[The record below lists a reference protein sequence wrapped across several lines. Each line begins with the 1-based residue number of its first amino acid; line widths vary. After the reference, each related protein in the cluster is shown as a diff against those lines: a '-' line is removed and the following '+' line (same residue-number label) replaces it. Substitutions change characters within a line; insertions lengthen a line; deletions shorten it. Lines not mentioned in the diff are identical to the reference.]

1 MYMKQRLTNYIGQKS
16 FSLFYNNIARWFF
29 LFLFFAG
36 MFSCYVFGIQL
47 ALNYAIHYKFDFF
60 YFSFTLLSGLGTI
73 WGVMAH
79 REFTKSSYRVNNT
92 RILACQINP
101 KIGKYEYKSYN
112 PETHEFEDGYIP
124 FGPIDF
130 WDPATYAPEWVDKG
144 KYWHVL
150 LGLQVPNKELILQVV
165 KDDDLLNTRN
175 RNVATTEKE
184 IIRFPWSTI
193 GSIKRVRYRV
203 KIPQWAV
210 MRADYQGTKSNNP
223 ERIVTNREIG
233 KLNRNIVLLVDEII
247 EREKF
252 RIKYP
257 WKITGLWIY
266 IYKSLPIKIIYN
278 EILEKLPGFHKSIVK
293 EANDTLADIRED
305 RLVLAILDVAKNK
318 GIRQDKIEKISTLIR
333 FLDGVYSDIGLGE
346 GSTEYHNF
354 HHSLEVS
361 YMTLKMLPN
370 RINNFR
376 FSVDDIEILLV
387 AALLHD
393 YDPLQ
398 FTYNG
403 NSSKPENNGY
413 PKQEQGSTI
422 RPSVGPRVH
431 RTIEIIQRY
440 QIHDAYFKLDQPD
453 LERVF
458 ENFSFKFS
466 TQPDVQTQTAH
477 IEKSDRSLFVEALI
491 WRTDFPYFKQETAQK
506 NYKELLSEINVKGHD
521 IGKINILAEVLWLS
535 DLSVTYMG
543 SDPIRAWNRVTNLYD
558 ELFLPKLEAVS
569 RTDSYFSDFADTHL
583 FQELIK
589 MRGFPDVFKN
599 RWNSVYQF
607 FHEGNPSTV
616 LVRTIINARKSFLKI
631 NMIIGYFKG
640 EIMYQ
645 MASDTYAEFFIGIGE
660 DQNEISFAKSKIT
673 ELEPQNASVFW
684 GNPVKLLPNIPDH
697 SVNNFII
704 NMPKSSGLE
713 ILTNRTSFSSL
724 ISTIG
729 TKMIN
734 AGIIQILTDIPKGSD
749 LFNTIYQEI
758 LSKGFIDCSE
768 VSNSYLSKLQLAS
781 LHDFS
786 NPYMLSFCQRQIQ

>member
-1 MYMKQRLTNYIGQKS
+1 MDFSSQKS
-16 FSLFYNNIARWFF
+16 FSLFYNDIARWFF

-47 ALNYAIHYKFDFF
+47 ALNYAIQHNLDLFF
-60 YFSFTLLSGLGTI
+60 FSFTILSGLGTI
-73 WGVMAH
+73 WGLMAH
-79 REFTKSSYRVNNT
+79 REFTKSSDRVNNT
-92 RILACQINP
+92 RILASQINP
-101 KIGKYEYKSYN
+101 RIGKYEYKSYN
-112 PETHEFEDGYIP
+112 PETHEFEEGYIP

-165 KDDDLLNTRN
+165 KDSDLLNTRN

-184 IIRFPWSTI
+184 TIQLPWAKI
-193 GSIKRVRYRV
+193 GSIKRARYRV

-223 ERIVTNREIG
+223 EGIVSNREIG

-257 WKITGLWIY
+257 WMLTGLWIY

-293 EANDTLADIRED
+293 EANETLADIRED
-305 RLVLAILDVAKNK
+305 RLVLAILEVAQAK
-318 GIRQDKIEKISTLIR
+318 GINQEKIGKISTLIR
-333 FLDGVYSDIGLGE
+333 FLDGVYADIGLGE

-361 YMTLKMLPN
+361 YMALKMLPN
-370 RINNFR
+370 TINNYR
-376 FSVDDIEILLV
+376 FSADDIEILLV
-387 AALLHD
+387 SALLHD

-403 NSSKPENNGY
+403 ISSKSENNGY
-413 PKQEQGSTI
+413 PNQGSTI
-422 RPSVGPRVH
+422 RPSVGPRVY
-431 RTIEIIQRY
+431 RTIETIQRY
-440 QIHDAYFKLDQPD
+440 QIHDAYFKLDQPN

-458 ENFSFKFS
+458 ENFSFKFNN
-466 TQPDVQTQTAH
+466 QAEVLPQKAE
-477 IEKSDRSLFVEALI
+477 IEKSDKSLMVEALI
-491 WRTDFPYFKQETAQK
+491 WRTDFPYFKQEIAQQK
-506 NYKELLSEINVKGHD
+506 YKELLSGIKEKDHD
-521 IGKINILAEVLWLS
+521 IGRVNILAEVLWLS

-616 LVRTIINARKSFLKI
+616 LVRTIMNARKSFLKL
-631 NMIIGYFKG
+631 NVFVGYFKG
-640 EIMYQ
+640 EIIYQ
-645 MASDTYAEFFIGIGE
+645 MANQIYAEFFIGIGE
-660 DQNEISFAKSKIT
+660 DQNEISFAKSKIA

-684 GNPVKLLPNIPDH
+684 GNSVKLLPSIPDRSIDNFILNIP
-697 SVNNFII
+697 
-704 NMPKSSGLE
+704 SSAGLD
-713 ILTNRTSFSSL
+713 ILTNKISFSSMITTMRKKLTNVGNL
-724 ISTIG
+724 IV
-729 TKMIN
+729 
-734 AGIIQILTDIPKGSD
+734 LTDIQKGSD
-749 LFNTIYQEI
+749 LFNSIYDEI
-758 LSKGFIDCSE
+758 LSKGFTDCTE
-768 VSNSYLSKLQLAS
+768 VSNYYLSRLDPAT
-781 LHDFS
+781 LHYS
-786 NPYMLSFCQRQIQ
+786 SSPNMLSFCNKQIQ

>member
-1 MYMKQRLTNYIGQKS
+1 MRMKHERIDYSGQKS
-16 FSLFYNNIARWFF
+16 FSLFYNDIARWFF

-36 MFSCYVFGIQL
+36 MFSCYVFGIQF
-47 ALNYAIHYKFDFF
+47 ALSYAIHDKFDLF
-60 YFSFTLLSGLGTI
+60 YFSFTILSGLGTI
-73 WGVMAH
+73 WGIMAH
-79 REFTKSSYRVNNT
+79 REFTKSTDRVNNT
-92 RILACQINP
+92 RTLACQINP
-101 KIGKYEYKSYN
+101 RIGKYEYKSYN
-112 PETHEFEDGYIP
+112 PETHEFEEGFIP

-150 LGLQVPNKELILQVV
+150 LGLQIPNRELILQVV
-165 KDDDLLNTRN
+165 KDDDLLSTRN

-184 IIRFPWSTI
+184 TIRFPWSTN
-193 GSIKRVRYRV
+193 GTIKRVRYRI

-223 ERIVTNREIG
+223 EGIVTNREIG

-257 WKITGLWIY
+257 WMITGFWIFL
-266 IYKSLPIKIIYN
+266 YKSLPIKIIYN

-293 EANDTLADIRED
+293 EANETLADIKED
-305 RLVLAILDVAKNK
+305 KLVLAILDVAESK
-318 GIRQDKIEKISTLIR
+318 GIKQDKIEKLSTLIK
-333 FLDGVYSDIGLGE
+333 FLDGVYADIGLGE

-361 YMTLKMLPN
+361 YMSLKLLPN
-370 RINNFR
+370 TMNNYR
-376 FSVDDIEILLV
+376 FSTDDIEILLV
-387 AALLHD
+387 SALLHD

-413 PKQEQGSTI
+413 FSQGSTI
-422 RPSVGPRVH
+422 RPSVGPRVY
-431 RTIEIIQRY
+431 RTIETIQRY
-440 QIHDAYFKLDQPD
+440 QIHDAYFRLDQPD

-458 ENFSFKFS
+458 KNYSFKFS
-466 TQPDVQTQTAH
+466 NQPEVQHQTAD
-477 IEKSDRSLFVEALI
+477 IEKSDKSLMVEALI

-506 NYKELLSEINVKGHD
+506 KYKELLSEIKLKDHNIEKV
-521 IGKINILAEVLWLS
+521 NILAEVLWLS

-589 MRGFPDVFKN
+589 MRGFPDVFKS

-616 LVRTIINARKSFLKI
+616 LVRTIINARKLFLKLNI
-631 NMIIGYFKG
+631 FVGYFKG
-640 EIMYQ
+640 EMIYQ
-645 MASDTYAEFFIGIGE
+645 MANEIYAEFFIGIGD

-673 ELEPQNASVFW
+673 ELDPQNASVFW
-684 GNPVKLLPNIPDH
+684 GNFVKLIPSIPDKSIDNFILNIP
-697 SVNNFII
+697 S
-704 NMPKSSGLE
+704 SSGLE
-713 ILTNRTSFSSL
+713 ILTNKTLFSS
-724 ISTIG
+724 
-729 TKMIN
+729 MIN
-734 AGIIQILTDIPKGSD
+734 TMIEKLIDNGSLVILTDIPKGSD
-749 LFNTIYQEI
+749 IFNSIYNEI
-758 LSKGFIDCSE
+758 LSKGFIDCTKA
-768 VSNSYLSKLQLAS
+768 SNYYLSKLDPAT
-781 LHDFS
+781 LHYS
-786 NPYMLSFCQRQIQ
+786 SKPYVLSFCKKQIQ

>member
-1 MYMKQRLTNYIGQKS
+1 MFMNHEKIDYSGQKS
-16 FSLFYNNIARWFF
+16 FSLFYNDLARWFF
-29 LFLFFAG
+29 LFLFFVG
-36 MFSCYVFGIQL
+36 MFSCYVFGVQF
-47 ALNYAIHYKFDFF
+47 ALNYAIHDKFDLF
-60 YFSFTLLSGLGTI
+60 YFIFTILSGLGTI
-73 WGVMAH
+73 WGLMAH
-79 REFTKSSYRVNNT
+79 REFTKSSDRVNNT
-92 RILACQINP
+92 RTLACQINP
-101 KIGKYEYKSYN
+101 RIGKYEYKSYN
-112 PETHEFEDGYIP
+112 PETHEFEEGYIP

-150 LGLQVPNKELILQVV
+150 LGLQVPNRELILQVV
-165 KDDDLLNTRN
+165 KDDDLQSTGN

-184 IIRFPWSTI
+184 TIRFPWSTK
-193 GSIKRVRYRV
+193 GTIKRVRYRI

-223 ERIVTNREIG
+223 EGIVTNREIG

-257 WKITGLWIY
+257 WMITGFWIFL
-266 IYKSLPIKIIYN
+266 YKSLPIRIIYN

-293 EANDTLADIRED
+293 EANETLADIKED
-305 RLVLAILDVAKNK
+305 KLILAILDVAKSK
-318 GIRQDKIEKISTLIR
+318 GINQHKIEKISTLIK

-361 YMTLKMLPN
+361 YMSLKMLPN
-370 RINNFR
+370 TINNYR
-376 FSVDDIEILLV
+376 FSNDDIEILLV
-387 AALLHD
+387 SALLHD

-413 PKQEQGSTI
+413 PTQGSTI
-422 RPSVGPRVH
+422 RPSVGPRVY
-431 RTIEIIQRY
+431 RTIETIQRY

-458 ENFSFKFS
+458 ENYSFKFS
-466 TQPDVQTQTAH
+466 NQPEVQPQTTD
-477 IEKSDRSLFVEALI
+477 IEKSDKSLMVEALI

-506 NYKELLSEINVKGHD
+506 RYKELLSEIKVKDHD
-521 IGKINILAEVLWLS
+521 IEKVNILAEVLWLS

-583 FQELIK
+583 FQELIR
-589 MRGFPDVFKN
+589 MRGFPDVFKS

-616 LVRTIINARKSFLKI
+616 LVRTIMHARKSFLKV
-631 NMIIGYFKG
+631 NMIVGFFKG
-640 EIMYQ
+640 EMIYQ
-645 MASDTYAEFFIGIGE
+645 MANEIYAEFFIGIGE

-673 ELEPQNASVFW
+673 ELDPQNASVFW
-684 GNPVKLLPNIPDH
+684 GNSVKLLPSIPDKSIDNFILNIP
-697 SVNNFII
+697 F
-704 NMPKSSGLE
+704 SSGLE
-713 ILTNRTSFSSL
+713 ILDNKSLFSSL
-724 ISTIG
+724 INTIIE
-729 TKMIN
+729 KLIN
-734 AGIIQILTDIPKGSD
+734 TGNLVVLSDIPKGSD
-749 LFNTIYQEI
+749 TFNSIYNEI
-758 LSKGFIDCSE
+758 LSKGFIDCTK
-768 VSNSYLSKLQLAS
+768 VPNYYLSKLDPVTLQYSSESYA
-781 LHDFS
+781 
-786 NPYMLSFCQRQIQ
+786 LSFCNKQIH

>member
-1 MYMKQRLTNYIGQKS
+1 MKHRMIDYSGQKS
-16 FSLFYNNIARWFF
+16 FSLFYNDIARWFF
-29 LFLFFAG
+29 LSLFFAG

-47 ALNYAIHYKFDFF
+47 ALNYLINNKFDLFH
-60 YFSFTLLSGLGTI
+60 FSFTVLSALGTI
-73 WGVMAH
+73 WGLMAH
-79 REFTKSSYRVNNT
+79 REFTKSSDRVNNT
-92 RILACQINP
+92 RVLACQIDP
-101 KIGKYEYKSYN
+101 RIGKYEYKSYN
-112 PETHEFEDGYIP
+112 PETYEFEEGYIP

-130 WDPATYAPEWVDKG
+130 WDAATYAPEWMDKG

-165 KDDDLLNTRN
+165 KDSDLLNTRN

-184 IIRFPWSTI
+184 TIQFPGSTND
-193 GSIKRVRYRV
+193 SVKRVQYRV

-210 MRADYQGTKSNNP
+210 MRADYQGTKSNDP

-257 WKITGLWIY
+257 WMVTGLCIY
-266 IYKSLPIKIIYN
+266 LYKSLPIKIIYN
-278 EILEKLPGFHKSIVK
+278 EILEKLPGFHKSIIK
-293 EANDTLADIRED
+293 EANETLSDIRED
-305 RLVLAILDVAKNK
+305 RLVIAILDVAQTK
-318 GIRQDKIEKISTLIR
+318 GINQDKIQKISILIR
-333 FLDGVYSDIGLGE
+333 FLDGVYADIGLGE

-361 YMTLKMLPN
+361 YMALKMLPN
-370 RINNFR
+370 TINNYR
-376 FSVDDIEILLV
+376 FSADDIEILLV
-387 AALLHD
+387 SALLHD

-413 PKQEQGSTI
+413 PNHGSTV

-431 RTIEIIQRY
+431 RTIETIKRY
-440 QIHDAYFKLDQPD
+440 QIHDAYFKLDQSD

-466 TQPDVQTQTAH
+466 KQPEVQPQMAE
-477 IEKSDRSLFVEALI
+477 IEKSDKSLMVEALI
-491 WRTDFPYFKQETAQK
+491 WRTDFPYFKQETAQRK
-506 NYKELLSEINVKGHD
+506 YKELLSEIKENDHD
-521 IGKINILAEVLWLS
+521 VGRVNILAEVLWLS

-558 ELFLPKLEAVS
+558 ELYLPKLEAVS
-569 RTDSYFSDFADTHL
+569 RTDLYFSDFADTNL

-589 MRGFPDVFKN
+589 KRGFPEIFKS

-616 LVRTIINARKSFLKI
+616 LVRTIINAHKSFQKL
-631 NMIIGYFKG
+631 NMIVGYFKG
-640 EIMYQ
+640 EMIYQ
-645 MASDTYAEFFIGIGE
+645 FANQIFAEFFIGIGE
-660 DQNEISFAKSKIT
+660 DQNEISFAKSKIV

-684 GNPVKLLPNIPDH
+684 GNSVKLLPRIPSRSIDNFILNIP
-697 SVNNFII
+697 
-704 NMPKSSGLE
+704 SSSRLD
-713 ILTNRTSFSSL
+713 ILTNKVSFSS
-724 ISTIG
+724 
-729 TKMIN
+729 MIN
-734 AGIIQILTDIPKGSD
+734 TMSEKLINTGSLMILTDIQKGSD
-749 LFNTIYQEI
+749 LFNSIHDEI
-758 LSKGFIDCSE
+758 LSKGFTDCTK
-768 VSNSYLSKLQLAS
+768 VSNYYLSKLDIATLNYPS
-781 LHDFS
+781 T
-786 NPYMLSFCQRQIQ
+786 PYMLSFCNKQI

>member
-1 MYMKQRLTNYIGQKS
+1 MKQRMTNYSGHKS
-16 FSLFYNNIARWFF
+16 FSLFYNDIARWFF

-79 REFTKSSYRVNNT
+79 REFTKSTDRVNNT
-92 RILACQINP
+92 RILACEINP
-101 KIGKYEYKSYN
+101 RIGNYEYKSYN

-130 WDPATYAPEWVDKG
+130 WDPATYVPEWVDKG

-184 IIRFPWSTI
+184 TIRFPWSTN
-193 GSIKRVRYRV
+193 GSSNRVRYRV

-210 MRADYQGTKSNNP
+210 MRADYQDTKSNNP
-223 ERIVTNREIG
+223 EGIVTNSEIG
-233 KLNRNIVLLVDEII
+233 QLNRNIVLLVDEII

-252 RIKYP
+252 RIKYS

-293 EANDTLADIRED
+293 EANETLADIRED

-318 GIRQDKIEKISTLIR
+318 GISQDKIEKISTLIG

-370 RINNFR
+370 TINNYR
-376 FSVDDIEILLV
+376 FTADDIEILLV
-387 AALLHD
+387 SALLHD

-398 FTYNG
+398 FTHNG

-413 PKQEQGSTI
+413 PKQGSAI

-431 RTIEIIQRY
+431 RTIETIQRY

-453 LERVF
+453 LERVL
-458 ENFSFKFS
+458 ENFSFKVS
-466 TQPDVQTQTAH
+466 TQPTQPDVQTQTAE
-477 IEKSDRSLFVEALI
+477 IEKSDKSLIVEALI

-543 SDPIRAWNRVTNLYD
+543 SDPIRAWNRVINLYD

-631 NMIIGYFKG
+631 NMIIGYFNG
-640 EIMYQ
+640 EMMYQ
-645 MASDTYAEFFIGIGE
+645 MANDTYAEFFIGIGE

-697 SVNNFII
+697 SVNNLII
-704 NMPKSSGLE
+704 NMPKSSELE
-713 ILTNRTSFSSL
+713 TLTNTASFSSI
-724 ISTIG
+724 ISTIRA
-729 TKMIN
+729 KMIDT
-734 AGIIQILTDIPKGSD
+734 GTFQILTDIPKGSD

-768 VSNSYLSKLQLAS
+768 VSNSYLSTLDLAS
-781 LHDFS
+781 LHNFS
-786 NPYMLSFCQRQIQ
+786 NPYMISFCQRQIQ